1 MTAPQATSPLLAGTA
16 AMRFTLPRRAAL
28 YLQGSIVLSF
38 LAASTAPSP
47 LYGVYRQM
55 WGFSPL
61 TLTLV
66 FASYAIAL
74 LAALLVLGRLSDFR
88 GRKPLTLAALLLEL
102 VAMWLFW
109 QADSVAWLFAAR
121 ILQGVA
127 TGIVASAVSASLLDF
142 HPAKGPLVNSLA
154 PMFGM
159 ALGALGAA
167 GFVQYDSA
175 PTHSVYV
182 ALVIIFIAQ
191 AALAAFLPETVG
203 ARPGAWRSLRPDAS
217 VPRSTQAA
225 MWRVMPV
232 NLAQWALGGFLM
244 SLGPTLVKT
253 LSGSATPLLGGA
265 LIAVLVLAAAVAILF
280 VRLRD
285 PRSVLTAGAGLLAAG
300 LAAVLLAIAAGH
312 LVLLFIGAAVAGL
325 GFGAAFNAS
334 VRSLVGVTAPQERAG
349 MMSAFF
355 VFSYLAFSVPAIAA
369 GLSAGFFG
377 LLPTAIGY
385 GAVLV
390 VLCTWVF
397 VQSLKGPRS

>member
-1 MTAPQATSPLLAGTA
+1 
-16 AMRFTLPRRAAL
+16 
-28 YLQGSIVLSF
+28 
-38 LAASTAPSP
+38 
-47 LYGVYRQM
+47 
-55 WGFSPL
+55 
-61 TLTLV
+61 
-66 FASYAIAL
+66 
-74 LAALLVLGRLSDFR
+74 
-88 GRKPLTLAALLLEL
+88 
-102 VAMWLFW
+102 
-109 QADSVAWLFAAR
+109 
-121 ILQGVA
+121 
-127 TGIVASAVSASLLDF
+127 
-142 HPAKGPLVNSLA
+142 
-154 PMFGM
+154 
-159 ALGALGAA
+159 
-167 GFVQYDSA
+167 
-175 PTHSVYV
+175 
-182 ALVIIFIAQ
+182 
-191 AALAAFLPETVG
+191 
-203 ARPGAWRSLRPDAS
+203 
-217 VPRSTQAA
+217 

-265 LIAVLVLAAAVAILF
+265 LIAVLVLAAAIAILF

-285 PRSVLTAGAGLLAAG
+285 PRPVLTAGAGLLAAG
-300 LAAVLLAIAAGH
+300 LATVLLAIAAGQ
-312 LVLLFIGAAVAGL
+312 LALLFIGAAVAGL

-397 VQSLKGPRS
+397 AQSLKGPRS